1 MKIYK
6 SQVSDIE
13 IEEICHVLQESLI
26 KGWNEFVT
34 AVHLCMQIN
43 LKNEDIM
50 IIERKF
56 KNFYNHISK

>member
-26 KGWNEFVT
+26 KGWNEFRKSSLFKEYSKL
-34 AVHLCMQIN
+34 ANMIN
-43 LKNEDIM
+43 WYK
-50 IIERKF
+50 
-56 KNFYNHISK
+56 S